1 MNQFIEDVRF
11 HFQQLFWDDVPRR
24 RVLVDLAQMKR
35 QARQAVTALAR
46 QEAIKKE
53 LSKRLVEHE
62 NRSAFLAARIQ
73 IYLHVGDHPNAWR
86 YALELDRLSKITEQE
101 RSALHRAQ
109 RLYQVERAHLCHL
122 TEQLADL

>member
-24 RVLVDLAQMKR
+24 HVLVDLTQLKS

-53 LSKRLVEHE
+53 LGKRL
-62 NRSAFLAARIQ
+62 
-73 IYLHVGDHPNAWR
+73 
-86 YALELDRLSKITEQE
+86 ALRPGTGSPDEG
-101 RSALHRAQ
+101 H
-109 RLYQVERAHLCHL
+109 
-122 TEQLADL
+122 

>member
-24 RVLVDLAQMKR
+24 RVCIDLEQLKR
-35 QARQAVTALAR
+35 QARQTVTALAR

-53 LSKRLVEHE
+53 LGKRLEEHE
-62 NRSAFLAARIQ
+62 RRRAWLATRIQ
-73 IYLHVGDHPNAWR
+73 IYLHVGDHTNAWR
-86 YALELDRLSKITEQE
+86 YALELDRLTKRIEQE
-101 RSALHRAQ
+101 RSELQRAH

-122 TEQLADL
+122 TEQLAEI